1 MAIKKTRNEQ
11 FYSAIKEDR
20 VSSDLDDITE
30 EEVDMLLQLT
40 VDEAVEL
47 TVILKDYLE
56 ML

>member
-1 MAIKKTRNEQ
+1 
-11 FYSAIKEDR
+11 